1 MVRRQTVRDR
11 FKGKAHRAE
20 LARLLPAPVCRRGT
34 ILHGYKLVPSL
45 PALNDARER
54 TNRQLLGLG
63 AGAAWLL
70 HRVRVGCAALLQG
83 AIQRDGQHLY
93 IIHRGH
99 RRGCALYHSSSAATA
114 TYVTAVASNTAIT
127 TFAAAYVTA
136 SVSTPDAPT
145 TSAPATIAAL
155 TLVATITAAA
165 VSVSAAAAATATRG
179 GRDAAQHHRWWWW
192 WW

>member
-1 MVRRQTVRDR
+1 M
-11 FKGKAHRAE
+11 
-20 LARLLPAPVCRRGT
+20 
-34 ILHGYKLVPSL
+34 
-45 PALNDARER
+45 
-54 TNRQLLGLG
+54 
-63 AGAAWLL
+63 L

-93 IIHRGH
+93 SIHRGH
-99 RRGCALYHSSSAATA
+99 RRGCALHHSSSAATA

-136 SVSTPDAPT
+136 YVSTPDAPT

-165 VSVSAAAAATATRG
+165 VSVSAAAAATIAAAALTAATYASSRLPPG
-179 GRDAAQHHRWWWW
+179 
-192 WW
+192 